1 MLRKPRNTG
10 PEDTAGFM
18 RKTSDVPN
26 ERWSMKGL
34 IKRIK
39 AKKKSNLDDRLV
51 IGIDFG
57 TTYSGVAWATVDDL
71 EEGEINIISSW
82 PGSRREDGK
91 APTEL
96 FYEYEKVM
104 WGYEVPADADPVLW
118 FKLLLLKE
126 EDLDESLRQ
135 SDYYIRAKR
144 KLTELEKT
152 PTEIIA
158 DYLRALWK
166 HTLDTI
172 HKSRS
177 KFVIGAL
184 AFHIV
189 LTVPAI
195 WKDYARTS
203 MQEAVARAGML
214 DHRPAGPTTL
224 SFVPEPEAAGLVT
237 LCEHGD
243 MLKTDDVYVICDA
256 GGGTVVQSKSPIRQ
270 RSPSIDYSFLGGLCG
285 GIFIDEQFERLCKQ
299 RLGRNWNNLSQSG
312 IKALMKGEWEYV
324 YKPSYTGRDVDREFP
339 IGIPDEA
346 LKGSDMNDTKR
357 KPHIKNGRIHFSKY
371 TSSVLPFE
379 NIREVFMR
387 AFLSIV
393 ALIDGQVKKAGEK
406 GLSVKGIVLVGGLG
420 ASPYLYNHL
429 KARYEGKGILILQA
443 AGMRPRTA
451 ICRGAI
457 LKGFLDIPSTV
468 GGASS
473 HVSVVSTIARRN
485 LGISSNN
492 PFMAGIHDP
501 SDRVW
506 DGDEGIWRAKGQMQW
521 YLRKLNRLK
530 MVKAFRLKNPSVMS
544 SIELSPRQK
553 AFEENG
559 STFID
564 KILQCDDDIPPSR
577 KTEKV
582 SILCE
587 ISWNHGGE
595 ITFDSLDDFPGTKSN
610 CLKIL
615 GYEIVMVPSGASTEF
630 AIYYRKVKVAS
641 HNVHIRFSQ

>member
-1 MLRKPRNTG
+1 MSRKPRNTG
-10 PEDTAGFM
+10 LEDNGGFM

-26 ERWSMKGL
+26 ERWSMRGL

-71 EEGEINIISSW
+71 EDGEINIITSW

-96 FYEYEKVM
+96 FYEYDKVM
-104 WGYEVPADADPVLW
+104 WGYEVPSDADPALW

-144 KLTELEKT
+144 KLTELEKP

-177 KFVIGAL
+177 KFVIAAL
-184 AFHIV
+184 AFHVV

-203 MQEAVARAGML
+203 MQEAVARAGIL

-237 LCEHGD
+237 LCEHGE

-256 GGGTVVQSKSPIRQ
+256 GGGTVDLISYRIGELNPIQ
-270 RSPSIDYSFLGGLCG
+270 LHEAVVGTGGLCG

-312 IKALMKGEWEYV
+312 IKAMMKGEWEYV

-346 LKGSDMNDTKR
+346 LRGSGMNDTKR
-357 KPHIKNGRIHFSKY
+357 KPHIKNGRIHFSN
-371 TSSVLPFE
+371 E
-379 NIREVFMR
+379 NIREVFMS
-387 AFLSIV
+387 AFSSIEV
-393 ALIDGQVKKAGEK
+393 LIDGQVKKAGEK
-406 GLSVKGIVLVGGLG
+406 SLSVQGIVLVGGLG

-429 KARYEGKGILILQA
+429 KARYEGKGIQILQA

-485 LGISSNN
+485 LGISSNSA
-492 PFMAGIHDP
+492 FITGVHDP
-501 SDRVW
+501 RDRIW
-506 DGDEGIWRAKGQMQW
+506 DGDEAIWRAKGQMQW
-521 YLRKLNRLK
+521 YLRKGQ
-530 MVKAFRLKNPSVMS
+530 SVS
-544 SIELSPRQK
+544 TEEPIRHEFYRTFATAK
-553 AFEENG
+553 AFEDNG

-564 KILQCDDDIPPSR
+564 KILQCEDDMPPSR

-595 ITFDSLDDFPGTKSN
+595 ITFDSLDDFPGAKSN

-630 AIYYRKVKVAS
+630 AIYYKKMKVAS
-641 HNVHIRFSQ
+641 HNVHVRFSQ